1 MDPTNLRI
9 CVILSRWGFQISL
22 VFDIIFCMELRYQPP
37 EDQGDPLEKYTVNLT
52 EKARA
57 GKLDPVIGRD
67 YEIRRLM
74 QILSR
79 RTKNNPVLLG
89 DPGVGKTAIV
99 EGLAQ
104 RIVAG
109 DVPQTLAHK
118 EILALDMA
126 GLLAGTAFRGEFED
140 RLKKLITAIEK
151 AEGRYILFIDELHTI
166 VGAGGAEGAVD
177 ASNILK
183 PALARGTLHAI
194 GATTVREYRQY
205 IEKDAALERRFQPVY
220 VDEPTPEDAL
230 AILRGIKEKYEVHH
244 GVKITDD
251 ALIAAVNL
259 SVRYITDRFLPDKAI
274 DLVDEAAA
282 AARIEID
289 SMPYA
294 LDEIKRKITQLEIEL
309 AALKKEKG
317 IEGRKKTLEEE
328 IKQLKDKFA
337 KLQKSWESQKTIISQ
352 LQSKRVELDKF
363 KSELEKAEREVNL
376 EKAAELKYGKIPHA
390 QKEVEKLEKEW
401 LAIPPEEH
409 LLKEAVDEEDIA
421 KIVSRWTGIPVARLL
436 SSEAERL
443 LHLEDELKER
453 VVGQDEALRQI
464 ARAVRRA
471 RSGLAEPRRPI
482 GSFLF
487 LGPTGVGKTET
498 AKALAWA
505 LFNDERALIRIDLS
519 EYQEAHTVARLIG
532 APPGY
537 VGFEEGGQL
546 TEVVRR
552 KPYSVILFDEAEK
565 AHPQVFNLFLQIL
578 DDGRLTDG
586 RGRTVD
592 FRNTIIILT
601 SNLGGEVFQK
611 KDLAEPERERQ
622 VMELVHQFFR
632 PEFVNR
638 LDAIVIYKPL
648 DKEMIRQILEK
659 ELQKINA
666 RLSEQ
671 KLSLEVSQKAKDY
684 LVSVGFD
691 PVFGARP
698 LRRVL
703 EELIVDEIA
712 LRILE
717 GKIKAGEKIKVD
729 FERGKIKLEV

>member
-1 MDPTNLRI
+1 
-9 CVILSRWGFQISL
+9 
-22 VFDIIFCMELRYQPP
+22 MELRYQPP
-37 EDQGDPLEKYTVNLT
+37 DDQGDPLEKYTVNLT

-118 EILALDMA
+118 EILALDMT

-194 GATTVREYRQY
+194 GATTVREYRQF

-317 IEGRKKTLEEE
+317 VEGRKKALEEE

-352 LQSKRVELDKF
+352 LQSKRVELDKL

-401 LAIPPEEH
+401 LAIPSEER

-453 VVGQDEALRQI
+453 VVGQDDALRQI
-464 ARAVRRA
+464 SRAVRRA

-546 TEVVRR
+546 TEAVRR

-601 SNLGGEVFQK
+601 SNLGGEIFQK
-611 KDLAEPERERQ
+611 KDLSESERERQ

-632 PEFVNR
+632 TEFVNR

-666 RLSEQ
+666 RLAEQ

-703 EELIVDEIA
+703 EEMIVDEIA

-729 FERGKIKLEV
+729 FEKGKIKLV

>member
-1 MDPTNLRI
+1 
-9 CVILSRWGFQISL
+9 
-22 VFDIIFCMELRYQPP
+22 MELRYQPP
-37 EDQGDPLEKYTVNLT
+37 DDQGDPLEKYTVNLT

-104 RIVAG
+104 RIVTG

-140 RLKKLITAIEK
+140 RLKKLINAIEK

-289 SMPYA
+289 SMPYE

-309 AALKKEKG
+309 AALKREKG
-317 IEGRKKTLEEE
+317 VEGRKKALEEE

-352 LQSKRVELDKF
+352 LQSKRVELDKL

-401 LAIPPEEH
+401 LAIPPDER

-464 ARAVRRA
+464 SRAVRRA

-546 TEVVRR
+546 TEAVRR

-611 KDLAEPERERQ
+611 KDLAESQRERQ

-703 EELIVDEIA
+703 EELIVDEVA

-729 FERGKIKLEV
+729 FEKGKINLGV